1 MVHASYDRVNRDAQ
15 TPRKPESSETN
26 HVTSSFI
33 SRRDWLAL
41 TLPVLALGP
50 ALSLPAAAAT
60 VTTTDDPLKSVQW
73 PSLRQQYLGNGSM
86 VYDPRIKVVG
96 PQFADDPMSVPISV
110 DATALLADGDRIV
123 RMVVVV
129 ERNPIKKVLEFSP
142 TGVLPKIA
150 FRFKLEQASPV
161 RVAVL
166 DQKGVWH
173 VGGVWVDASGGGCTV
188 AGATRAD
195 GSWSRTLNKVQ
206 TRYFTDV
213 LGNANETRLR
223 LRIMHPMDTGLVAG
237 IPAFY
242 IENVKLETEA
252 GQPMFTLAL
261 FEPVSENPTF
271 SFDFSGK
278 PPPALR
284 LVGADN
290 NGNRVFAEVRS

>member
-1 MVHASYDRVNRDAQ
+1 M
-15 TPRKPESSETN
+15 
-26 HVTSSFI
+26 SSFPSSPS
-33 SRRDWLAL
+33 SRRVWLA
-41 TLPVLALGP
+41 TALP
-50 ALSLPAAAAT
+50 ALVLGAWSLPATAASLT
-60 VTTTDDPLKSVQW
+60 SDDPLKSPQW
-73 PSLRQQYLGNGSM
+73 PTLRQQYLGAGS
-86 VYDPRIKVVG
+86 VVFDPRIKVVG
-96 PQFADDPMSVPISV
+96 PQFADDPMSVPIAV
-110 DATALLADGDRIV
+110 DATALAADGEKIV

-142 TGVLPKIA
+142 NAVLPKIA

-173 VGGVWVDASGGGCTV
+173 VGTAWIDASGGGCTV
-188 AGATRAD
+188 SGISRND

-213 LGNANETRLR
+213 LGNVNETRLR
-223 LRIMHPMDTGLVAG
+223 VRIMHPMDTGLVAG

-242 IENVKLETEA
+242 IENVKLETEG
-252 GQPMFTLAL
+252 GQPLFTLSL

-271 SFDFSGK
+271 SFDFNGK